1 MQLLLRHT
9 THHSV
14 EGGEE
19 EGDKKALT
27 FHVLQSVIIYLRRKS
42 DFAHSLLTSSSGD
55 IDEWWQRHLHHTTTL
70 STDNEARPTS
80 RILGGSKF
88 SPGESK
94 ASLTTSRTSLTASR
108 ASLTASRSNLPSP
121 KITQSA
127 GLPGPSLSIV
137 KSHPYLSSPALR
149 SPSSPAASRASIHS
163 SSGDHLQISSPSP
176 CTVHAGGSS
185 VGYGFEYYGPAPQ
198 VVMTPAMESGVIA
211 IVTAI
216 AQYQFPGVTGER
228 ESRRTETVNEVAKV
242 SYNLTTFTSSPL
254 THTCTYTHAATR
266 EASLHVYLFPTDY
279 LCLST
284 SPGAH
289 CPVLWQCAGPR
300 GPPDSPHHSPTH
312 SQTQSTGPAVST
324 GHLFPTQHLSPTQ

>member
-1 MQLLLRHT
+1 M
-9 THHSV
+9 
-14 EGGEE
+14 
-19 EGDKKALT
+19 
-27 FHVLQSVIIYLRRKS
+27 IIYLRRKS
-42 DFAHSLLTSSSGD
+42 DFAHSLLTTSGCD
-55 IDEWWQRHLHHTTTL
+55 IDKCWQQHLHHTTTL
-70 STDNEARPTS
+70 STDNDARSSS

-94 ASLTTSRTSLTASR
+94 ASLTASRTSLTASR

-127 GLPGPSLSIV
+127 GFPGPSLSTV
-137 KSHPYLSSPALR
+137 KLHPYLSSPALR
-149 SPSSPAASRASIHS
+149 SPSSPAGSIGAASRASIHS

-185 VGYGFEYYGPAPQ
+185 VGYGFEYYSPAPQ

-216 AQYQFPGVTGER
+216 MQYQFPGVTGEM

-242 SYNLTTFTSSPL
+242 SYNLITFTPSPM
-254 THTCTYTHAATR
+254 THTYMYTHAGVR
-266 EASLHVYLFPTDY
+266 KASLHIHMLPSDY

-289 CPVLWQCAGPR
+289 CPVLWQLADPR
-300 GPPDSPHHSPTH
+300 GPPVSPHHSPTH
-312 SQTQSTGPAVST
+312 SQT
-324 GHLFPTQHLSPTQ
+324 